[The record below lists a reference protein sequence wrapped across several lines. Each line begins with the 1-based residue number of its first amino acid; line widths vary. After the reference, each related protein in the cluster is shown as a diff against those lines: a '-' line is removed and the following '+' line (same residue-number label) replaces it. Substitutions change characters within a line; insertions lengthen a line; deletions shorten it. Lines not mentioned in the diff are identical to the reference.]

1 MMSVRASASAIPV
14 TLTLLRCGER
24 VLLLRYPASKDRFP
38 GQWSLPGGHVEPGED
53 VRAAARRE
61 VREEAEVD
69 PGPLR
74 LRAVVHEPG
83 LLGRT
88 YLLFVFD
95 GEVDPAQ
102 VFGGVRAAPEGEIR
116 WFAREEIPWAE
127 VVADLRETL
136 PRLLD
141 SDAVL
146 FGVQEFDGSDRP
158 IRFEIS

>member
-1 MMSVRASASAIPV
+1 MVSVRARASAIPV
-14 TLTLLRCGER
+14 TLTLLRCGDR
-24 VLLLRYPASKDRFP
+24 VLLLRYPATKDRFP

-61 VREEAEVD
+61 VREEAEID
-69 PGPLR
+69 PGPPR
-74 LRAVVHEPG
+74 LRAVIHEPG

-88 YLLFVFD
+88 HLLFVFEA
-95 GEVDPAQ
+95 EVDPAQ
-102 VFGGVRAAPEGEIR
+102 VFGEARAAPEGEIR
-116 WFAREEIPWAE
+116 WFAREQIPWDE

-141 SDAVL
+141 SDALL